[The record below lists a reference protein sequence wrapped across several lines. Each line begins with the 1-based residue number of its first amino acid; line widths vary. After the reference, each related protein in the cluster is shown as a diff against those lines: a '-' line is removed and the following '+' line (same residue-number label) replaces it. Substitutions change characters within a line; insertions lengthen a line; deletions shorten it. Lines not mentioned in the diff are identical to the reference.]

1 MKKQFVSMC
10 GVVFLCIFGAC
21 LLNLLVMS
29 IVLKI
34 ANILVVVTPFAEVV
48 IRLVVSLIMVV
59 GVPSAVSCLVS
70 YKMASFDVK
79 NACGT
84 FCVASV
90 FQLLLALLL
99 KFHPFISG
107 GVLYLAGIFES
118 GSSFTNG
125 ADIEY
130 VGIIDYLLAYV
141 ICFSFGLACYLLFG
155 KLGMKKRIAD
165 REELTG
171 KSGLD

>member
-1 MKKQFVSMC
+1 MKKQFFSMC
-10 GVVFLCIFGAC
+10 GVVFLCIFCAC
-21 LLNLLVMS
+21 FLNLAVMTT
-29 IVLKI
+29 VLRI
-34 ANILVVVTPFAEVV
+34 ANILVEVEPFTEVV
-48 IRLVVSLIMVV
+48 IRLAVSIIMVA
-59 GVPSAVSCLVS
+59 GVPSVVAFLVA
-70 YKMASFDVK
+70 YKMAKFDVK

-90 FQLLLALLL
+90 FQLLLALLF

-118 GSSFTNG
+118 GSSFANG

-130 VGIIDYLLAYV
+130 IGIFDYLPAYA
-141 ICFSFGLACYLLFG
+141 ICFALGLVSYLVFG
-155 KLGMKKRIAD
+155 KFGMKKRLKD

-171 KSGLD
+171 QPRQ